1 MLMLSLTCVS
11 KERFFLKF
19 IYLFMNT
26 INSEVLEVFLQGIVL
41 AKQKERKIIKRQR
54 QTNKETTKIQIPCEN
69 KYVEKIKI
77 FKEEKV
83 YIRKGENKKSVNHN
97 NHERKRTYS
106 TTRKTGGLQKRR

>member
-11 KERFFLKF
+11 KERFFLKI

-26 INSEVLEVFLQGIVL
+26 INLEVLEVFLQEKVL
-41 AKQKERKIIKRQR
+41 VKLKEGKIRKR
-54 QTNKETTKIQIPCEN
+54 QTNKETKKVPCEN

-83 YIRKGENKKSVNHN
+83 HI
-97 NHERKRTYS
+97 
-106 TTRKTGGLQKRR
+106 